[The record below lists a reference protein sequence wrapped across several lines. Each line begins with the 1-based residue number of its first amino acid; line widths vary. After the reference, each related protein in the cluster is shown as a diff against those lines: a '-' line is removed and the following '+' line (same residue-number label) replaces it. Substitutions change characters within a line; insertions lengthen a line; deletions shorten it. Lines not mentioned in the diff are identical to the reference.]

1 MTVPVSMKHITI
13 LEPGEPDVLV
23 VQRSEVPT
31 LSENEVLIRVEAAG
45 VNRPDVLQR
54 KGNYNPPPGA
64 SQIPGL
70 EVAGEVVALAE
81 GVTSFKIGDKV
92 CALVSGGGYAEY
104 CVAPVPQVLSIPKGL
119 SIIEAAGM
127 PENYFTVWT
136 NVFERGGLQSGE
148 TILIHGGS
156 SGIGT
161 TAIQL
166 AHHFGAEVITTARNE
181 AKCAACANLGAK
193 HVINYRKQDF
203 VAKVA
208 EFTNGKGVNLIL
220 DMVGGDYIQKNIAC
234 LAIEGK
240 LIQIAFLQ
248 SPVNEINLM
257 PVMLNRLTVTGST
270 LRPRT
275 IEQKGAIASHLQER
289 VLPLFESGKLK
300 IIVHK
305 TFPLAGAADA
315 HRMMESSTHIG
326 KLILDFSK

>member
-1 MTVPVSMKHITI
+1 M
-13 LEPGEPDVLV
+13 
-23 VQRSEVPT
+23 
-31 LSENEVLIRVEAAG
+31 
-45 VNRPDVLQR
+45 
-54 KGNYNPPPGA
+54 
-64 SQIPGL
+64 
-70 EVAGEVVALAE
+70 
-81 GVTSFKIGDKV
+81 
-92 CALVSGGGYAEY
+92 
-104 CVAPVPQVLSIPKGL
+104 
-119 SIIEAAGM
+119 
-127 PENYFTVWT
+127 
-136 NVFERGGLQSGE
+136 
-148 TILIHGGS
+148 
-156 SGIGT
+156 
-161 TAIQL
+161 
-166 AHHFGAEVITTARNE
+166 ITTARNE

-275 IEQKGAIASHLQER
+275 IKQKGAIASQLQKR

-305 TFPLAGAADA
+305 TFPLAEAADA
-315 HRMMESSTHIG
+315 HRLMESSKHIG